1 MKEKKVAVITGGA
14 RGIGRAICLR
24 LADDGYDIAFD
35 YRSDDENAELTKK
48 MCEQKGVKVI
58 TVKGDVADPAHC
70 KEFVNLSKE
79 FGGGKIDVL
88 INNAGITRDGLIGL
102 MKDDDMDAVL
112 NVNLKGAFYMMREV
126 SRIMIKN
133 RGGKIVNLSSVVGI
147 SGNAGQVN
155 YAASKAAVIGMTKS
169 LAKELSSR
177 NINVNAVAPGFI
189 ETDMTGKLPPQVK
202 ESAVDSIA
210 LKRIGKAEEVAGAV
224 SFLCSKDSEYITGQV
239 ICVDGGMV
247 I

>member
-1 MKEKKVAVITGGA
+1 
-14 RGIGRAICLR
+14 
-24 LADDGYDIAFD
+24 
-35 YRSDDENAELTKK
+35 
-48 MCEQKGVKVI
+48 
-58 TVKGDVADPAHC
+58 
-70 KEFVNLSKE
+70 
-79 FGGGKIDVL
+79 
-88 INNAGITRDGLIGL
+88 
-102 MKDDDMDAVL
+102 
-112 NVNLKGAFYMMREV
+112 
-126 SRIMIKN
+126 MIKN